1 MLHGR
6 ETMTGLA
13 CLASLEVAT
22 VTSDFSLHQPPAET
36 RPTQDFELAPTL
48 MKVPPHF
55 ERILPENQKKSFFSL
70 GGEEAYIYIGR
81 WSNNIHNSVDKD
93 IFIAINLWEKNL
105 EPRSRAETARL
116 VGRGGVRSLDNEL
129 ADQLTIGSP
138 GGEKFVSPCSRLS
151 PSRKS
156 LHDPNSWCLF
166 NTLSGFTMRA
176 RSSCH
181 RNF

>member
-70 GGEEAYIYIGR
+70 GGR
-81 WSNNIHNSVDKD
+81 KP
-93 IFIAINLWEKNL
+93 IFILDGARIIYT
-105 EPRSRAETARL
+105 TALIRTFS
-116 VGRGGVRSLDNEL
+116 SLS
-129 ADQLTIGSP
+129 TCGKKI
-138 GGEKFVSPCSRLS
+138 
-151 PSRKS
+151 
-156 LHDPNSWCLF
+156 
-166 NTLSGFTMRA
+166 
-176 RSSCH
+176 
-181 RNF
+181 